1 MPISRQA
8 PYTYT
13 LDSMTDI
20 LNSRFLKYVKSLKP
34 ASEALGNYLLEHPEI
49 VGESADSIPTLPSEV
64 DQNDAE
70 AVETARKEAKD
81 RAEELLDL
89 LTTEQLSAQLL
100 TDAGISPETLMDW
113 MREDLEVPES
123 FTQAEARMV
132 LGIQYELSVRKV
144 VSTTAYVMAEDISTG
159 FISLL
164 ADGQYSGAKVTAS
177 SAREYS
183 TTYAAQI
190 LGRVTQIYA
199 TDEAYQDGTLMEQG
213 YDMDDKIGRSGVE
226 KAFEE
231 YLRGTDGTRVV
242 STNSD
247 GKVTGEFYSKQ
258 PQPGNTVE
266 LTLDLDLQQK
276 VEENLAATVA
286 QMNAEDGD
294 DTRGAGCAIVK
305 VGTGEILALASY
317 PTFDPSTYSTNYVE
331 ISNNPARPEY
341 NRATQGIYAPGST
354 LKPLT
359 AVAALETGNVTL
371 TEKIKDTGKWTYP
384 GSPQSYTYCWDR
396 SGHGLLNVTEAI
408 TNSCNYFFATMG
420 YRMGMDTLVE
430 YLKAFGLGSHTGIEV
445 GDSTGTLPKNPPGED
460 QAPWAAFGQS
470 SQAYTPLQ
478 LANYIATLVSGGE
491 HCDAHLL
498 KAVKSYDNSE
508 VLKMGDSSAKNTVSI
523 KDSTLEAVKE
533 GMLGYTQPGGQL
545 YSYFRSCVVKAG
557 AKTGT
562 AQLGGGQTNN
572 GVFVCFAPYDD
583 PEIALAMVIE
593 HGNAGAAL
601 ASTAVNILNAYFSA
615 DDIGT
620 AVIGE
625 NQLLQ

>member
-1 MPISRQA
+1 MNPKDTRSLRLYVLAGLLTLVLLVFAGILYNTQIVNHDYYVAQSIRTIAREEKVEASRGVITDRSGQVMVSSRSTYSLTFDSSLLKDGEDPNEAILRLVQLCQTNGVAWNDNLPISRQA

-20 LNSRFLKYVKSLKP
+20 LNSRFLKYVKSLKH
-34 ASEALGNYLLEHPEI
+34 AREALGNYLLEHPEI
-49 VGESADSIPTLPSEV
+49 VGESTDSIPTLPSEV

-445 GDSTGTLPKNPPGED
+445 GDSTGHAAEEPSRRGPGLPGPPS
-460 QAPWAAFGQS
+460 ASPARPIPRS
-470 SQAYTPLQ
+470 SWPTTSPRW
-478 LANYIATLVSGGE
+478 SP
-491 HCDAHLL
+491 
-498 KAVKSYDNSE
+498 AV
-508 VLKMGDSSAKNTVSI
+508 
-523 KDSTLEAVKE
+523 
-533 GMLGYTQPGGQL
+533 
-545 YSYFRSCVVKAG
+545 
-557 AKTGT
+557 
-562 AQLGGGQTNN
+562 
-572 GVFVCFAPYDD
+572 
-583 PEIALAMVIE
+583 
-593 HGNAGAAL
+593 
-601 ASTAVNILNAYFSA
+601 STATPICSRPSSPMTIPKF
-615 DDIGT
+615 
-620 AVIGE
+620 
-625 NQLLQ
+625 